1 MANKGS
7 MDNKS
12 DKPKPS
18 VPTNQ
23 EAHIRP
29 AKISVE
35 TVSSDNDQKSEP
47 KYRQNDK
54 TFSYYKTSKLYNS
67 ILAYTGESH
76 VKQESKTVA
85 SDGIGEMI
93 NYKMEPHTPSQPHT
107 SLPHNLF
114 YAGSNMDNPYLTWV
128 TVPR

>member
-1 MANKGS
+1 MANKGF
-7 MDNKS
+7 MDNES

-35 TVSSDNDQKSEP
+35 TVSSDNDQNSEP

-54 TFSYYKTSKLYNS
+54 TFSYYKTSKLHNS
-67 ILAYTGESH
+67 ILAYTGHRH

-85 SDGIGEMI
+85 SDMRGEI
-93 NYKMEPHTPSQPHT
+93 IKYKMDPLSSQPHT
-107 SLPHNLF
+107 YLPHNIF